1 MAHHTD
7 IIVGKRIRAAR
18 ILAGATQEELASR
31 IGTTFQ
37 QLQKYEKAENRISAS
52 RLSDLAYALSVP
64 IEALFEQN
72 TPENPLILD
81 KTTLKMIASFSQL
94 SKDKQKLVS
103 KLVKDL

>member
-1 MAHHTD
+1 MTHPTD
-7 IIVGKRIRAAR
+7 VIVGKRIRAAR
-18 ILAGATQEELASR
+18 TLAGATQEELASR
-31 IGTTFQ
+31 IGITFQ

-52 RLSDLAYALSVP
+52 RLSDLAHALSIP
-64 IEALFEQN
+64 IQVLFEQD

-81 KTTLKMIASFSQL
+81 KATLKMIASFSQL